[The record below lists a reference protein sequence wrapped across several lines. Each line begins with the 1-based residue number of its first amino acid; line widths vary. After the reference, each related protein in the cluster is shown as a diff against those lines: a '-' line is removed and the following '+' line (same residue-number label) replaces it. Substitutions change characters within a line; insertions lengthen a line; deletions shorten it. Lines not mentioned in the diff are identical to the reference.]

1 MRIGLTAKL
10 SLGFLL
16 VIIIVG
22 ILAIFAGTNMIAN
35 GIVQQ
40 AQNKV
45 KSDLNAARE
54 IYRENIGD
62 IQDLIRFNAERILI
76 KEALAANDI
85 KQLIRLLGEVRV
97 KERLDILTITN
108 QNGKVILRLRNPKVN
123 GDFPENNILRKAVEN
138 KEVISSTIILSRD
151 ELLKE
156 GEDLADQAYF
166 KIIPTPKA
174 KPTTK
179 EEETSGMALIAAV
192 PIIDIQGNFIG
203 VLYGGRLLNRDY
215 TIVDKIKHVVFLAE
229 TYKERDI
236 GTATIFQ
243 SDLRISTNVRQIDG
257 RRAIGTRVSEIV
269 NEQVLEKGKP
279 WVDRAFVVNDWYI
292 TAYEPIRDITG
303 NIIGI
308 LYVGILEAKFTDMR
322 ENAIKTFL
330 GIVLLG
336 IFIAII
342 ISHLLSRGILKPLR
356 RIFIASRRIAKGD
369 LDVEVAVDGKDE
381 IAELG
386 TSFNY
391 MTSALKK
398 RDEQLKEMTRQQLM
412 RSERLATLGQLA
424 AGVAHEINNPIAGIL
439 TYIRLIQKR
448 IAKAPD
454 CGDNDMKRYLTIMER
469 ETDRCGTIVR
479 NLLDFA
485 RQSEPNLKSVDVN
498 IIINESL
505 ELLDHKLRLQNIEI
519 VKQYGKIP
527 QIIGDFA
534 QLQQSFMNLILNA
547 SESMEN
553 GGKLTINTQ
562 LAEGMVEIEFI
573 DTGKGIPKEN
583 LTKIFEPFFTTK
595 SKGTGLGLS
604 VVFGIINRHQ
614 GEIEIKSDIGKGTI
628 FIIRLPKS
636 IK

>member
-1 MRIGLTAKL
+1 MRVGLTAKL

-16 VIIIVG
+16 VITIVG

-54 IYRENIGD
+54 IYRENLDD
-62 IQDLIRFNAERILI
+62 IKDLIRLNAERILVRQ
-76 KEALAANDI
+76 AVLARNTR
-85 KQLIRLLGEVRV
+85 QLIKLLGDVRI
-97 KERLDILTITN
+97 KERLDILTITDKD
-108 QNGKVILRLRNPKVN
+108 GKVILRLRNPEQF
-123 GDFPENNILRKAVEN
+123 GDYPENEILKSTLN
-138 KEVISSTIILSRD
+138 KKEVAASTIIFSRA

-156 GEDLADQAYF
+156 GEDLADQSFF
-166 KIIPTPKA
+166 KLIPTPKA

-179 EEETSGMALIAAV
+179 EEETSGMALIAVV
-192 PIIDIQGNFIG
+192 PIFDAEGNFIG

-229 TYKERDI
+229 TYKGRDI

-243 SDLRISTNVRQIDG
+243 EDLRISTNVRQLDG
-257 RRAIGTRVSEIV
+257 RRAIGTRVSDIV
-269 NEQVLEKGKP
+269 YEQVLIKGKP
-279 WVDRAFVVNDWYI
+279 WTDRAFVVNDWYI

-303 NIIGI
+303 DIIGI
-308 LYVGILEAKFTDMR
+308 LYVGILEAKFADMR
-322 ENAIKTFL
+322 NNAIKTFI

-336 IFIAII
+336 IAIAITV
-342 ISHLLSRGILKPLR
+342 SHLLARGILKPLR
-356 RIFIASRRIAKGD
+356 KIFFASRQIAKGD
-369 LDVEVAVDGKDE
+369 LDYQVAVDGKDE

-391 MTSALKK
+391 MASSLKK

-439 TYIRLIQKR
+439 TYIRLIRKR
-448 IAKAPD
+448 LDKSAD
-454 CGDNDMKRYLTIMER
+454 SENDDFKRYLTIMER
-469 ETDRCGTIVR
+469 ETDRCGIIVR

-505 ELLDHKLRLQNIEI
+505 ELLAHKLRLQDIE
-519 VKQYGKIP
+519 VEKRFQRIP
-527 QIIGDFA
+527 PIIADFA
-534 QLQQSFMNLILNA
+534 QLQQTFMNLILNA
-547 SESMEN
+547 AEATDR
-553 GGKLTINTQ
+553 GGKLTITTRIVD
-562 LAEGMVEIEFI
+562 EMVEIVFT
-573 DTGKGIPKEN
+573 DTGKGIPQEN
-583 LTKIFEPFFTTK
+583 LSKIFEPFYTTK
-595 SKGTGLGLS
+595 EKGTGLGLS
-604 VVFGIINRHQ
+604 VVYGIINRHQ
-614 GEIEIKSDIGKGTI
+614 GEIEVKSTLGKGTT
-628 FIIRLPKS
+628 FILRLPKA

>member
-10 SLGFLL
+10 SLGFFL

-22 ILAIFAGTNMIAN
+22 ILAIVAGTNMIAN
-35 GIVQQ
+35 GIIQQ

-76 KEALAANDI
+76 KEALAAKNI
-85 KQLIRLLGEVRV
+85 KQLIRLLGEVRI
-97 KERLDILTITN
+97 KERLDILTITD
-108 QNGKVILRLRNPKVN
+108 QNGKVILRLRNPKNN
-123 GDFPENNILRKAVEN
+123 GDYPENNVLKQAVKK
-138 KEVISSTIILSRD
+138 KEVISSTIILPHE

-156 GEDLADQAYF
+156 GQDLADQSSF

-203 VLYGGRLLNRDY
+203 ILYGGRLLNRDY

-229 TYKERDI
+229 TYKGRDI

-243 SDLRISTNVRQIDG
+243 SDLRISTNVRQLDG
-257 RRAIGTRVSEIV
+257 KRAIGTRVSEIV
-269 NEQVLEKGKP
+269 YEQVLEKGKP

-336 IFIAII
+336 IFIAIT

-369 LDVEVAVDGKDE
+369 LDVQVAVDGKDE

-448 IAKAPD
+448 ITKAPD
-454 CGDNDMKRYLTIMER
+454 CGDNDLKRYLTIMER

-519 VKQYGKIP
+519 EKQYGKTP

-547 SESMEN
+547 SEAMEN
-553 GGKLTINTQ
+553 GGKLTIKTQ

-595 SKGTGLGLS
+595 QKGTGLGLS

-628 FIIRLPKS
+628 FTIRLPKT

>member
-35 GIVQQ
+35 GIIQQ

-62 IQDLIRFNAERILI
+62 IKDLIRFNAERILI
-76 KEALAANDI
+76 KEALASRDI
-85 KQLIRLLGEVRV
+85 KQLIRLLSEVRI
-97 KERLDILTITN
+97 KERLDILTITD
-108 QNGKVILRLRNPKVN
+108 QNGKVILRLRNPKN
-123 GDFPENNILRKAVEN
+123 FGDYPENNILKKAIEK
-138 KEVISSTIILSRD
+138 KEVTASTIILPR
-151 ELLKE
+151 EEMQRE
-156 GEDLADQAYF
+156 GQDLADQAYF

-229 TYKERDI
+229 TYKGRDI

-292 TAYEPIRDITG
+292 TAYEPIRDIAG

-369 LDVEVAVDGKDE
+369 LDVQVAVDGKDE

-439 TYIRLIQKR
+439 TYIRLIQKK
-448 IAKAPD
+448 IAKSPD
-454 CGDNDMKRYLTIMER
+454 SDNNDFKNYLAIMER

-519 VKQYGKIP
+519 EKHYGRIP

-553 GGKLTINTQ
+553 GGKLTIKTQ
-562 LAEGMVEIEFI
+562 LVEGMVEIEFI

-595 SKGTGLGLS
+595 QKGTGLGLS

-614 GEIEIKSDIGKGTI
+614 GEIEIKSDFGKGTI
-628 FIIRLPKS
+628 FTIRLPKS